1 MKRLHIGL
9 LMTYNEADVLPE
21 MLKATL
27 PHVDAIFALDGSSDA
42 TPEILQTCPKLE
54 GLLFDRDVAQGGR
67 VRDHHRAELLKAARA
82 KYGAG
87 HWYSLLHADE
97 FTHDDPRA
105 VISAAE
111 LEGAGFVNW
120 LAMQFFLQPDDAAL
134 YDAHGQPLE
143 PSVQRRVTWYSPF
156 WVEVRQFLD
165 EPQFAWQTVA
175 YRDGEHGR
183 VYPHGT
189 RWKPFSKMPVL
200 KHYPYRSPV
209 QVNAKAQDA
218 GFSVAHSGAR
228 AVFTQTA
235 GNIYRSARQLQ
246 TPLAPD
252 FMEFERSRQKSLLE
266 TMWMQRRLLKKP

>member
-21 MLKATL
+21 MLEHTSPL
-27 PHVDAIFALDGSSDA
+27 VDAIFALDGSSDA
-42 TPEILQTCPKLE
+42 TPEILRACPKLE
-54 GLLFDRDVAQGGR
+54 GLYFDRDVVGGGR
-67 VRDHHRAELLKAARA
+67 VRDHHRAVLLKAARA
-82 KYGAG
+82 KYGTG

-105 VISAAE
+105 VIEAAE
-111 LEGAGFVNW
+111 REGAGFVNW
-120 LAMQFFLQPDDAAL
+120 LAMQFFLHPDDAEL
-134 YDAHGQPLE
+134 YDAGGLPLE
-143 PSVQRRVTWYSPF
+143 PNVERRVTWYSPF

-165 EPQFAWQTVA
+165 VRQFAWQRVN

-183 VYPHGT
+183 VFPRGT

-209 QVNAKAQDA
+209 QVSAKSQDS
-218 GFSVAHSGAR
+218 GFSVAHSQSK

-235 GNIYRSARQLQ
+235 GSIYRTARRLE
-246 TPLAPD
+246 TPLTPD
-252 FMEFERSRQKSLLE
+252 FMEFELSNQKSLVQ
-266 TMWMQRRLLKKP
+266 TMMAQRKLLRKP